1 MNNKISK
8 KIFLLVLLFIYIHCL
23 AYFALVHFYV
33 ILQMF
38 IFFKILYQVFR
49 CTVSCFLHLEI
60 NIPIFCITL
69 CCFCIIFLED
79 N

>member
-8 KIFLLVLLFIYIHCL
+8 KIFLLVLLFIYIHFL

-38 IFFKILYQVFR
+38 IFFILYQVFR

-60 NIPIFCITL
+60 NISIFCITL